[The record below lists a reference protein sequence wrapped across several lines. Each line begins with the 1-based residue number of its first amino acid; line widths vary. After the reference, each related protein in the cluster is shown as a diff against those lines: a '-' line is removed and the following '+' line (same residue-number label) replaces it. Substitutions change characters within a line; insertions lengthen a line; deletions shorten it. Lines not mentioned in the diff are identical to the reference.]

1 MRTIRTM
8 LIFSGLL
15 AHVAIAQASAM
26 PPDVGTKI
34 ARAET
39 QPAAG
44 QPADASTGAAMD
56 KPKQADARSRVR
68 AMWTSKADLRYCLDR
83 KSNEAIIRCAE
94 GLE

>member
-26 PPDVGTKI
+26 TPDVGTKI

-39 QPAAG
+39 QAAAG
-44 QPADASTGAAMD
+44 QPADASAATD